1 MSGIHNGKALV
12 CRAQVFCKDLNK
24 LQSGFFERLMPT
36 ATVSGGAVYTMPQ
49 DIITNHLVIRGS
61 FQVCTSPTVVSNNVI
76 INIPVV

>member
-1 MSGIHNGKALV
+1 MKWCGFDDDGALV

-49 DIITNHLVIRGS
+49 DIITNHLVLRGS
-61 FQVCTSPTVVSNNVI
+61 FQVCTSRTVLEEHY
-76 INIPVV
+76 